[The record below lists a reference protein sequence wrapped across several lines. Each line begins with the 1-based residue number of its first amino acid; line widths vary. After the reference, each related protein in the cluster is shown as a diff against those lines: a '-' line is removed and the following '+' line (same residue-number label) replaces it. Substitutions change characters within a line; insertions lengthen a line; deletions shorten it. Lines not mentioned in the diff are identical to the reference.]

1 MRFKD
6 TSVLSK
12 LSLIYNTPFRERFEG
27 LSIHVKS
34 FQTFWCQEPQNMMN
48 TNCLHCVKKGPIQIY
63 YNIIHYYN
71 NVTIITIHLLILLML
86 V

>member
-6 TSVLSK
+6 TSVLCK

-34 FQTFWCQEPQNMMN
+34 FQTFDAKNPKIWWIPIA
-48 TNCLHCVKKGPIQIY
+48 LHCVKKGPIRIY
-63 YNIIHYYN
+63 YNII
-71 NVTIITIHLLILLML
+71 ITMINLLILLML